1 MKDCGMHRFG
11 KFIAG
16 LALVALLCASAAAET
31 LHLTDGTKVTGDVV
45 TMDDRG
51 IILKISEGNYSD
63 PIPWSKLSQDD
74 LRTFQQNPKAAN
86 FVEPWIELTQEDKV
100 KRTQVEVKDVP
111 HLSRPA
117 KGSLIGAMA
126 SSGIGVFLLLILY
139 AANIYAAYEISNVR
153 SRPPGVVC
161 GVAAV
166 APILGPILFF
176 CLPPGVALP
185 EHKKVEEWRPPS
197 EEYAEAPAAEA
208 APVEGGDA
216 APVEGEPGK
225 LHVEGISHGPAAA
238 AAPAMPPTKTF
249 ARGQYTFNRRF
260 FETQM
265 PSFFGVVRHG
275 ADKDLVLSVRAAR
288 GTYIA
293 QRIQR
298 ISANEMNLQVQK
310 GHASE
315 EVVVPFVE
323 IQEVQVKHRDA

>member
-1 MKDCGMHRFG
+1 MKDCGMHRFC

-16 LALVALLCASAAAET
+16 LALAGMLCASAVAET
-31 LHLTDGTKVTGDVV
+31 LHLTDGTTVTGEIV

-63 PIPWSKLSQDD
+63 PIPWNKLSQDD

-86 FVEPWIELTQEDKV
+86 FVEPWIELTQADKAQ
-100 KRTQVEVKDVP
+100 RTQVEIKDVP

-153 SRPPGVVC
+153 SRPAGVVC

-166 APILGPILFF
+166 APILGPILFL
-176 CLPPGVALP
+176 CLPPAITLP
-185 EHKKVEEWRPPS
+185 EHKTVQEWRPPS
-197 EEYAEAPAAEA
+197 EEYADAPTAEA
-208 APVEGGDA
+208 APVGGGEA

-238 AAPAMPPTKTF
+238 APGLPPTKTF

-275 ADKDLVLSVRAAR
+275 PDKDMVLNVRSAR

-298 ISANEMNLQVQK
+298 ISANDMNLQVQK

-315 EVVVPFVE
+315 GVVVPFVE
-323 IQEVQVKHRDA
+323 IQEVQVKHKDA